1 MEPADRPVVP
11 GLTLS
16 VRTVGSSAVA
26 ELTGE
31 LDITWS
37 PGLREQLLGLLR
49 RRSNRLVLDLSA
61 VTYCDAS
68 GLAVL
73 VGTGRRA
80 TLLGGSLRLAA
91 LSPQVHHGLQVTGL
105 LRHLDVYATVQAA
118 ITSPDSTR
126 SGILNAVTRDRGAI
140 ALPRAL
146 GGRAWR
152 SQGSTNC
159 GELRDVAVALLA
171 HGDAWRDADPSRRF
185 SPALQAIARACRGD
199 DDTAL
204 ESAARSLMAALARH
218 PLAHSQAVATSATRL
233 RHVLDAGL
241 RPTVA

>member
-11 GLTLS
+11 ALTLS
-16 VRTVGSSAVA
+16 VRTVGSSVVA

-31 LDITWS
+31 LDLTWS
-37 PGLREQLLGLLR
+37 PGLREELLGLLR
-49 RRSNRLVLDLSA
+49 RNSTRLVLDLSA

-73 VGTGRRA
+73 VGTARRA

-91 LSPQVHHGLQVTGL
+91 PSPQVNQGLQVTGL
-105 LRHLDVYATVQAA
+105 LRHLDVFPTVQVALA
-118 ITSPDSTR
+118 SPGGTR
-126 SGILNAVTRDRGAI
+126 SGILKAVTRDRGAI
-140 ALPRAL
+140 ILPRAL

-152 SQGSTNC
+152 SRGSTDC

-171 HGDAWRDADPSRRF
+171 HADAWRDADPSRRF

-204 ESAARSLMAALARH
+204 ETAARSLMAALARH
-218 PLAHSQAVATSATRL
+218 PLAHSQAVASSATRL
-233 RHVLDAGL
+233 RHALDAGL
-241 RPTVA
+241 RPTMV